1 VKRLLVLGTIGISS
15 LLTIDAGA
23 AVTIVN
29 SSPRILR
36 TAPVR
41 RTVVE
46 AASREK
52 WVGTRAILRDMA
64 TGKLRKPTAA
74 ETEQLVKT
82 IRQLAARPTIRIESG
97 SREGSAED
105 GFQQIVLARATEDGG
120 METLCV
126 QTFDEAAT
134 FLGLVQQTARGE
146 K

>member
-1 VKRLLVLGTIGISS
+1 MKRLLVLGTIGISS

-29 SSPRILR
+29 SSPRILK
-36 TAPVR
+36 TAPAR

-52 WVGTRAILRDMA
+52 WVGTRAILRDET

-126 QTFDEAAT
+126 QTFEEAAT
-134 FLGLVQQTARGE
+134 FLGLVQQTTRGE